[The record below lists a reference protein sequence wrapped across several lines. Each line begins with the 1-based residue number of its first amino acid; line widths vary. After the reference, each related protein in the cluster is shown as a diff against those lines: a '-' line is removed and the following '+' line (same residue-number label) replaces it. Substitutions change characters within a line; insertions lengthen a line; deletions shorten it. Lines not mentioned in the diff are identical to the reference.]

1 VRPAAVIPALSLSL
15 IALACGS
22 GCGASAERQ
31 ARDRKEI
38 EGLVADYAARLAE
51 SYRTGDANPLR
62 EVATER
68 EIARVLGQ
76 IESLAAEGRALRADL
91 LRQALDSVEIH
102 RAAAATVTTTE
113 SWRLRVVALGT
124 EAQVSESPEQ
134 TNQIVYTLT
143 RDGGRWWILSRA
155 LKHSSE
161 P

>member
-1 VRPAAVIPALSLSL
+1 MRFAAPVPALCLTL
-15 IALACGS
+15 VTALLAV
-22 GCGASAERQ
+22 GCGPSEERRAEDRQ
-31 ARDRKEI
+31 AVER
-38 EGLVADYAARLAE
+38 LVADYAARLAE

-76 IESLAAEGRALRADL
+76 IQSLAAEGRALRADL
-91 LRQALDSVEIH
+91 LRQTFDSVEVH
-102 RAAAATVTTTE
+102 RATAATVTTTE

-124 EAQVSESPEQ
+124 EATVSESPEQ
-134 TNQIVYTLT
+134 SNQIVYTLT

-155 LKHSSE
+155 LRHSSE